1 MCGAIP
7 CLVCTQAQWDSTY
20 PYFDI
25 EPPWLHADSAEKI
38 RDMMKSLLENPDELR
53 RLQHAVSKWWVDMK
67 RAVYKNINDVVTSY
81 C

>member
-1 MCGAIP
+1 MKKNIKVLSMCGAIP

-38 RDMMKSLLENPDELR
+38 RDLSGWYE
-53 RLQHAVSKWWVDMK
+53 VS
-67 RAVYKNINDVVTSY
+67 
-81 C
+81 